1 MKTFFKKRRKVN
13 SPIFNTLVSV
23 GNSSKILIASM
34 YIIHNM

>member
-23 GNSSKILIASM
+23 GNRTKIPIAFI